1 MLRLTGDPTKQ
12 DTARLV
18 DASQAQIQELL
29 DAGYLPY
36 SADNLGRRKV
46 RDQRLVEADRGFFAS
61 DEVSLEDIFQGVVN
75 KPWMARELLLHGIAH
90 GIDYDQM
97 AVPSDFFKNFIE
109 AADKMFDDL
118 NAKEGDASY
127 RDSGDRIP
135 NYRTA
140 GKRLFHSIPRE
151 RERILEFLQK
161 GNVEA
166 AMVSVVNLGADLK
179 NFAKEAAHTEYDR
192 QYDIFGDERA
202 KPSPRI
208 LKYSE
213 EIEDL
218 YVKNNEYADR
228 VRDLRDYHVGD
239 LRGLVELKHANPDA
253 NVDPDE
259 YIELARKGFNPPLQ
273 KGEYSFF
280 DNAVAN
286 LRTGTQI
293 PKALYN
299 LAAGM
304 YADSQADTLATAPN
318 DLGDSLSV
326 TTPAID
332 PDDLY
337 DIKNYDPDGKFTKI
351 MGIYPTRQVKFG
363 PWRTVNDYNRE
374 DTDAR
379 EDLDGSFYLDRE
391 AAGTGSVTNE
401 DLVKTLFNED
411 IDPNRKVQF
420 YNKALG
426 DLVDVY
432 LYDDPEM
439 LKAAGKSESLVPKYF
454 KYGED
459 EEEQE
464 VVEDNVEETP
474 EQPTE
479 QNNRLDPPRVIPTPV
494 RPQDLEVIQSLPAMP
509 LPTTKPEIV
518 PPKPIYIPTGRR
530 VVPVGTLDQS
540 RSGSRTGQKLERE
553 YYYDPVLR
561 KYQQRVVDE
570 ERKGGPVYG
579 GSYSFAKGGIVNR
592 YKK

>member
-36 SADNLGRRKV
+36 SADNLGSRRI
-46 RDQRLVEADRGFFAS
+46 RDSKTVEADRGFFAS
-61 DEVSLEDIFQGVVN
+61 DEVAIEDILQAVIN
-75 KPWMARELLLHGIAH
+75 KPWMTKELLLHGVASN
-90 GIDYDQM
+90 IDYDEM
-97 AVPSDFFKNFIE
+97 ALTPDFFKDYLE
-109 AADKMFDDL
+109 AADKMYEDL
-118 NAKEGDASY
+118 QVKEGDAGY
-127 RDSGDRIP
+127 RPSE
-135 NYRTA
+135 RTPDYPD
-140 GKRLFHSIPRE
+140 GGMVFERIPRE
-151 RERILEFLQK
+151 KQRVLDFLEK
-161 GNVEA
+161 GNIEA
-166 AMVSVVNLGADLK
+166 AMVAVVNLGRDLK
-179 NFAKEAAHTEYDR
+179 TFAKNAAHVEYRD
-192 QYDIFGDERA
+192 QYDIWGDERA

-208 LKYSE
+208 T
-213 EIEDL
+213 
-218 YVKNNEYADR
+218 NYADEIKEVTKLGDDYTDK
-228 VRDLRDYHVGD
+228 VRSLGGHHPYD
-239 LRGLVELKHANPDA
+239 LRGLVNLNYANPDI
-253 NVDPDE
+253 VDPDE
-259 YIELARKGFNPPLQ
+259 YVELAQQGFDNPRQ
-273 KGEYSFF
+273 MGEYSFL

-304 YADSQADTLATAPN
+304 YADSQATPPDTLATAPN
-318 DLGDSLSV
+318 DLGDTLTV
-326 TTPAID
+326 NNPAVV
-332 PDDLY
+332 PDLY

-351 MGIYPTRQVKFG
+351 MNIYPTRKTEYG
-363 PWRTVNDYNRE
+363 PYRTVRDYNRE

-401 DLVKTLFNED
+401 ELMKTLFNED
-411 IDPNRKVQF
+411 IDPSRKVQF
-420 YNKALG
+420 YNEALG

-439 LKAAGKSESLVPKYF
+439 LKAAGRSESLVPKYF
-454 KYGED
+454 QYGQD

-474 EQPTE
+474 EQPSE
-479 QNNRLDPPRVIPTPV
+479 QNNRLDAPRVIPTPV
-494 RPQDLEVIQSLPAMP
+494 RPKDLEPLRSLPARQ
-509 LPTTKPEIV
+509 LPTTKPKLAS
-518 PPKPIYIPTGRR
+518 PAPLRIPTGRR

-579 GSYSFAKGGIVNR
+579 GNYSFAKGGIVNK